1 MSATPTTAR
10 TSPTSNAGAP
20 TPLPPPSR
28 LRRAARRIRR
38 WTRNAVIGMVVLL
51 IVATVAGNLQQYR
64 LQRAHPAPGQ
74 LIDVG
79 GHRLHVLRDGHGPTV
94 VFENGPGGM
103 ALDWNLVQPAI
114 AEHATTFAYDRAGIG
129 WSDPGPRPRT
139 MDTLVDELH
148 RTLKATDAPAPY
160 VLVGHSFGGLIVRAF
175 AYRYPDEVAGLVLV
189 DAAHED
195 QFDIYPAGYVAKGR
209 SMIATMNRLRP
220 VFWAANASGIP
231 ALFGG
236 PSNNVTD
243 RLPTDA
249 AAARRAAGVLDA
261 SQAVTTVDE
270 MAVLEQ
276 DFAIVRALRR
286 PLGDI
291 PVVVISRGKVV
302 GTDAGI
308 PAGSED
314 EVHGAWLS
322 MQEDLLTISTNST
335 LRIAENSGHDVHVE
349 QPHLVIDAIRSVL
362 VEATNAR

>member
-1 MSATPTTAR
+1 MSVTPTTTR
-10 TSPTSNAGAP
+10 TSH
-20 TPLPPPSR
+20 TPDDAARPPSSR

-64 LQRAHPAPGQ
+64 LQRAHPAPGE
-74 LIDVG
+74 LIDIG

-139 MDTLVDELH
+139 IDTLVDELH
-148 RTLKATDAPAPY
+148 RTLQATGTPAPY
-160 VLVGHSFGGLIVRAF
+160 VLVGHSFGGLLVRAF
-175 AYRYPDEVAGLVLV
+175 AYSHPDEVAGLVLV

-195 QFDIYPAGYVAKGR
+195 QFDIYPADYVTKGR

-231 ALFGG
+231 ALSGG
-236 PSNNVTD
+236 PSNTVTD
-243 RLPTDA
+243 RLPADA
-249 AAARRAAGVLDA
+249 AAARRAVGVMDA

-276 DFAIVRALRR
+276 DFDIVRALRR

-302 GTDAGI
+302 GTEAGI
-308 PAGSED
+308 PTGSED
-314 EVHGAWLS
+314 AVHAAWLT
-322 MQEDLLTISTNST
+322 MQDDLLTISTNST
-335 LRIAENSGHDVHVE
+335 LRVAENSGHDVHAE
-349 QPHLVIDAIRSVL
+349 QPQLVIDAIRTVL
-362 VEATNAR
+362 AEATDAR